1 MNKPATVAA
10 AASAPRSITDPD
22 QIVPFSV
29 LIGLS
34 ALLLIGFGKTML
46 DLSDYWSDPQYSH
59 GYLVP
64 LFSLIWFYLRW
75 EPIGE
80 VGNWERWAGTALLAF
95 GLGVW
100 LFASYL
106 GIPYIEM
113 VAFLPCIFGVFLLVG
128 GVRILR
134 WAGPG
139 LGMMIF
145 MYPLPGFL
153 NRALLVPLNQIATI
167 ASTFCIQTLGIACYR
182 TGNTIKL
189 LGQDLN
195 VVDACS
201 GLRMATIFLALAV
214 GVALLIERPMWMR
227 IAIVISAL
235 PIAIVTNMI
244 RIVITAVLYS
254 FGLGQS
260 AEKVFHD
267 FAGYIM
273 PIIALGF
280 LFLFLQI
287 LDNLFITVETA
298 KPKVGGVGLNPAMK
312 LRGTGS

>member
-1 MNKPATVAA
+1 MNKPATAAVAT
-10 AASAPRSITDPD
+10 APRSITDPD
-22 QIVPFSV
+22 QILPFAV

-34 ALLLIGFGKTML
+34 VLLLIGFGKTMF

-64 LFSLIWFYLRW
+64 LFSLVWFYLRW
-75 EPIGE
+75 EPIGD
-80 VGNWERWAGTALLAF
+80 VPTWERWSGAALLAF
-95 GLGVW
+95 GLGIW

-113 VAFLPCIFGVFLLVG
+113 VAFLPCIIGVFLLVG
-128 GVRILR
+128 GVKIMR

-153 NRALLVPLNQIATI
+153 NRALLVPLNRFATI
-167 ASTFCIQTLGIACYR
+167 ASTFCVQTLGIASYR

-201 GLRMATIFLALAV
+201 GLRMATIFLAMAV

-227 IAIVISAL
+227 IAVVASAL

-244 RIVITAVLYS
+244 RIVVTAILYS
-254 FGLGQS
+254 FKLGDS
-260 AEKVFHD
+260 AQAVFHD
-267 FAGYIM
+267 LAGYIM

-298 KPKVGGVGLNPAMK
+298 KPKMAGAGLKPAMK
-312 LRGTGS
+312 LKGSGA